1 MGFIGE
7 NFLLHNRTAR
17 TLYERYAA
25 AQPIVDYHCHI
36 QARDIAEDR
45 RFSNLFEVWL
55 EGDHYKWRAM
65 RANAVPERYCTGD
78 ASDYEKFLA
87 WARTVPHTLRNPLYH
102 WTHLELLRYF
112 GIEETLD
119 ERTAPSIWRRA
130 NLQLSESLTV
140 RAILRKFK
148 VEVICTTDDA
158 TDSLEH
164 HRLIGQ
170 SEVETRVF
178 PTFRP
183 DRVFRTTDV
192 ASFNSW
198 VDLLSAAADVDITRL
213 ADLLTALRRRH
224 DAFHELG
231 CRASDHGLDVCFA
244 DFCSEAEATRIF
256 AELRS
261 GNRVSQEN
269 QAQFASFMLLYTA
282 HLDAEKGW
290 VKQLHLGALRNAN
303 SEMFRKLGA
312 DAGFD
317 SIGDWNQAV
326 PVAAFL
332 ARLSEEGA
340 LPQVILY
347 SANPADN
354 YVLATMAGNFQDGT
368 CAGKIQFG
376 AAWWFLDQGDGMKWQ
391 LNALSNTGL
400 LSHFVGMVTDSR
412 SWMSYPRHEYFRR
425 LLCNILGEEIE
436 SGELPN
442 DHALVGQ
449 MIERI
454 CYQNVRQYFGFAEAA
469 QTVAAQS

>member
-7 NFLLHNRTAR
+7 NFLLHNQTAR

-25 AQPIVDYHCHI
+25 AQPIVDYHCHV
-36 QARDIAEDR
+36 QARDIADDR
-45 RFSNLFEVWL
+45 QFSNLFEVWL

-78 ASDYEKFLA
+78 ASDYEKFMA
-87 WARTVPHTLRNPLYH
+87 WARTVPHTVRNPLYH

-119 ERTAPSIWRRA
+119 ESSAPAIWRRA

-148 VEVICTTDDA
+148 VDVVCTTDDA
-158 TDSLEH
+158 ADSLEH
-164 HRLIGQ
+164 NRRIAQ
-170 SEVETRVF
+170 SELETRVF

-183 DRVFRTTDV
+183 DRVFRTSDI
-192 ASFNSW
+192 ASFNTW
-198 VDLLSAAADVDITRL
+198 VDRLSAAADVEVTRL
-213 ADLLTALRRRH
+213 TDLLTALRRRH

-244 DFCSEAEATRIF
+244 EFCSEAEATRIF

-261 GNRVSQEN
+261 GRAVSKEN
-269 QAQFASFMLLYTA
+269 QAKFASFMLLYTA

-303 SEMFRKLGA
+303 SVMFRQLGA
-312 DAGFD
+312 DTGFD

-326 PVAAFL
+326 AVGAFL

-347 SANPADN
+347 NANPADN

-376 AAWWFLDQGDGMKWQ
+376 AAWWFLDQRDGMRWQ

-454 CYQNVRQYFGFAEAA
+454 CYQNARQYFGFAETA
-469 QTVAAQS
+469 QTVAARS